1 MARVSCALQK
11 GTKMAFLSMSEY
23 RTPLFWKRLAFII
36 AITILGTFI
45 YSVGVNAFFVPHQF
59 LAGGLTGIA
68 MIVYYLT
75 GIPIGVTN
83 LVLNLP
89 ILGLS
94 LKFMGKF
101 YTIITILGTV
111 LFSLFIDLTAF
122 LADYHVVKDPI
133 VAAISGGVVLGVA
146 MGILYRYNSNTGG
159 LDVIGAIIKKYY
171 NLEIGY
177 VVFALNFIIVMAS
190 AWIFALEPAICT
202 LIGMYINANLASR
215 LVLGFA
221 QRKAAFIV
229 SDKPLEIS
237 DAILRTIHHGATLLY
252 GQGAFSGA
260 DKKIIF
266 AIVDLTQVTRV
277 RHLVEDIDPHAFVF
291 LMNTTDVI
299 GRGFTSPLA
308 AGRNIPQSIR
318 YTCDEK
324 GDVVP
329 TRMWQFEM
337 DAEAH
342 PYKGEQTPPKVDQK

>member
-111 LFSLFIDLTAF
+111 LLSLFIDLTAF

-190 AWIFALEPAICT
+190 A
-202 LIGMYINANLASR
+202 
-215 LVLGFA
+215 
-221 QRKAAFIV
+221 
-229 SDKPLEIS
+229 
-237 DAILRTIHHGATLLY
+237 
-252 GQGAFSGA
+252 
-260 DKKIIF
+260 
-266 AIVDLTQVTRV
+266 
-277 RHLVEDIDPHAFVF
+277 
-291 LMNTTDVI
+291 
-299 GRGFTSPLA
+299 
-308 AGRNIPQSIR
+308 
-318 YTCDEK
+318 
-324 GDVVP
+324 
-329 TRMWQFEM
+329 
-337 DAEAH
+337 
-342 PYKGEQTPPKVDQK
+342 

>member
-111 LFSLFIDLTAF
+111 LLSLFIDLTAF

-237 DAILRTIHHGATLLY
+237 DAILRTIHHGVIYLKNNKY
-252 GQGAFSGA
+252 
-260 DKKIIF
+260 
-266 AIVDLTQVTRV
+266 
-277 RHLVEDIDPHAFVF
+277 EDSRFILWMRRA
-291 LMNTTDVI
+291 
-299 GRGFTSPLA
+299 
-308 AGRNIPQSIR
+308 
-318 YTCDEK
+318 
-324 GDVVP
+324 
-329 TRMWQFEM
+329 
-337 DAEAH
+337 
-342 PYKGEQTPPKVDQK
+342 